1 MQYIYIWNKADTWVP
16 FSATLHNNNRIL
28 VNTRKQRTIAKKTL
42 KLTHC
47 AVGDPTL
54 LCWLRKKLNQAIGS
68 LSKVRH
74 FISQHLLKTIFY
86 SLFSSHLIYGCQVW
100 GQNQARH
107 WIQKNRNIAR
117 ESHQNPKASQQL
129 LYREE
134 SQTNIHIWEHH
145 EQYVKKNKKCS
156 YQGLL
161 LTSSLEQDH
170 FRSDNLPTCN
180 MVAH

>member
-1 MQYIYIWNKADTWVP
+1 M
-16 FSATLHNNNRIL
+16 L
-28 VNTRKQRTIAKKTL
+28 VNTRKKRTIAKKTL

-47 AVGDPTL
+47 ALGDPTL

-74 FISQHLLKTIFY
+74 FISQHLLKTIY
-86 SLFSSHLIYGCQVW
+86 YTLFSSHLIYGCQVW
-100 GQNQARH
+100 RQNHGSEFKKIETLQEKAIRILKPH
-107 WIQKNRNIAR
+107 SSFFTEKKVKPIFISENIMN
-117 ESHQNPKASQQL
+117 SML
-129 LYREE
+129 
-134 SQTNIHIWEHH
+134 
-145 EQYVKKNKKCS
+145 KKNKKCS

-170 FRSDNLPTCN
+170 FRSDNLPKCN